1 MYSKITLKFTLVI
14 GPPQSF
20 CYLRDNGQ
28 YTNPDN
34 EQQFFTCTDNIGS
47 ACQMCPGNLVF
58 KAKCGQCLEV
68 NIDCAM
74 TTAKPTAKNP
84 TAATNKATVTTANG
98 SGTTTKPSTRCMY
111 SSTYL
116 YSNTKFVSVNA
127 NNWFNNLSFLLENLL
142 LFIQVHLQHFVTKNH
157 LESMQTQTTN
167 NNFLIAS
174 TALVKYVKRVQEIW
188 FLKLNVVNVWKLI
201 LTVQRQLNQQ

>member
-47 ACQMCPGNLVF
+47 TCQMCPGNLVF

-74 TTAKPTAKNP
+74 TTAKPTAKKP
-84 TAATNKATVTTANG
+84 EITSERKPTTAYG
-98 SGTTTKPSTRCMY
+98 SGTATKPANRCKYNHISVSYTHLTLPTIY
-111 SSTYL
+111 S
-116 YSNTKFVSVNA
+116 V
-127 NNWFNNLSFLLENLL
+127 
-142 LFIQVHLQHFVTKNH
+142 
-157 LESMQTQTTN
+157 
-167 NNFLIAS
+167 
-174 TALVKYVKRVQEIW
+174 
-188 FLKLNVVNVWKLI
+188 
-201 LTVQRQLNQQ
+201 

>member
-1 MYSKITLKFTLVI
+1 MGQGQLPNLLTDVSTIIYLCVVEQKTYPLTEKIDLSYLFQMKITSI
-14 GPPQSF
+14 YSGPPQSF
-20 CYLRDNGQ
+20 CFLRDNGQ

-127 NNWFNNLSFLLENLL
+127 NN
-142 LFIQVHLQHFVTKNH
+142 
-157 LESMQTQTTN
+157 
-167 NNFLIAS
+167 
-174 TALVKYVKRVQEIW
+174 
-188 FLKLNVVNVWKLI
+188 
-201 LTVQRQLNQQ
+201 